1 MRHFKGHL
9 FVDLMDYARN
19 NSCSIVAFTTI
30 NCVEET
36 T

>member
-9 FVDLMDYARN
+9 SVDLVDYARN
-19 NSCSIVAFTTI
+19 NSCTVVAFTSI
-30 NCVEET
+30 GCIQET

>member
-9 FVDLMDYARN
+9 LVDQIGYARN
-19 NSCSIVAFTTI
+19 NSCFVIAFI
-30 NCVEET
+30 NIGCIQET